1 MWFTISTGT
10 DPEGKWCCW
19 IFSIALQCFFLH
31 QTGSMIAILNSYLL
45 QHKSISIPGLGTIY
59 LEKIPAMNDFSNRQ
73 LLPPSYKF
81 RFDKYFDA
89 PDKEFFSFLASN
101 QELAE
106 YEAIK
111 QYNEFAYDLR
121 DRLRK
126 EEYFNWPQVGMLMRD
141 ATGEIQ
147 FKSDLIQPGF
157 VQPVPARRVIRQ
169 DARHALLVGD
179 QELTTD
185 HMTELLSE
193 EVHVEKESWWI
204 YALIV
209 FAVGLSILFFYLY
222 QHGWQLS
229 SIGGN

>member
-1 MWFTISTGT
+1 
-10 DPEGKWCCW
+10 
-19 IFSIALQCFFLH
+19 
-31 QTGSMIAILNSYLL
+31 MIEVLNSYLI
-45 QHKSISIPGLGTIY
+45 QHKSICIPGLGTIY
-59 LEKIPAMNDFSNRQ
+59 LEKIPAINDFSNRQ
-73 LLPPSYKF
+73 LLPPSYKY

-101 QELAE
+101 QEMAE

-111 QYNEFAYDLR
+111 LYNEFAYDLR
-121 DRLRK
+121 DRIRK
-126 EEYFNWPQVGMLMRD
+126 EERFDWPQVGVLMRD

-147 FKSDLIQPGF
+147 FKSELIQPRF

-185 HMTELLSE
+185 HMTELLNEESE
-193 EVHVEKESWWI
+193 IVYVEKESWWI

-209 FAVGLSILFFYLY
+209 FAVALVIFFFYLY
-222 QHGWQLS
+222 QHGWDFNSL
-229 SIGGN
+229 GGN

>member
-1 MWFTISTGT
+1 MIS
-10 DPEGKWCCW
+10 
-19 IFSIALQCFFLH
+19 
-31 QTGSMIAILNSYLL
+31 ILNSYLI
-45 QHKSISIPGLGTIY
+45 QHKSICVPGLGTIY
-59 LEKIPAMNDFSNRQ
+59 LEKIPAINDFSNRQ
-73 LLPPSYKF
+73 LLPPSYKY

-101 QELAE
+101 QNIAE

-121 DRLRK
+121 DRIRK
-126 EEYFNWPQVGMLMRD
+126 EEKFDWPQVGVLMRD

-147 FKSDLIQPGF
+147 IKSDLIQPTF
-157 VQPVPARRVIRQ
+157 VRPVQAIRVIRQ
-169 DARHALLVGD
+169 DARHAILVGD

-193 EVHVEKESWWI
+193 EVYVEKESWWV

-209 FAVGLSILFFYLY
+209 LAVALVILFIYLY
-222 QHGWQLS
+222 QNHWNFGA
-229 SIGGN
+229 IGGN

>member
-1 MWFTISTGT
+1 MIS
-10 DPEGKWCCW
+10 
-19 IFSIALQCFFLH
+19 
-31 QTGSMIAILNSYLL
+31 ILNSYLI
-45 QHKSISIPGLGTIY
+45 QHKSICIPGLGTIY
-59 LEKIPAMNDFSNRQ
+59 LEKIPAINDFSNRQ
-73 LLPPSYKF
+73 LLPPSYKY

-101 QELAE
+101 QSMAE

-111 QYNEFAYDLR
+111 LYNEFAYDMR
-121 DRLRK
+121 DRIRK
-126 EEYFNWPQVGMLMRD
+126 EERFDWPQVGVLMRD

-147 FKSDLIQPGF
+147 FKSELIQPGF

-193 EVHVEKESWWI
+193 EVYVEKESWWV

-209 FAVGLSILFFYLY
+209 FAVALVILFFYLY
-222 QHGWQLS
+222 QHGWDFS
-229 SIGGN
+229 SLGGN